1 MGYYDSVKDDVKE
14 KASKENSSSNNKASF
29 NTLKENA
36 QKESEK
42 EEKDKGDDT
51 PIEVLEEGLEEKS
64 QNQRKVKSSSE
75 DSLGSSDS
83 NPLTSNSKTESS
95 VEDSGELAD
104 KLDTII
110 DQNRKMIEILE
121 SFGE

>member
-14 KASKENSSSNNKASF
+14 KASKESTSSNNKASF

-64 QNQRKVKSSSE
+64 SSRRKVKSSNEES
-75 DSLGSSDS
+75 SGSSDS
-83 NPLTSNSKTESS
+83 NPLTGNSKTESS

-110 DQNRKMIEILE
+110 DQNQRMIEILE